1 MDAGTFSLVPIDV
14 ARDKRLTLEQTRVL
28 IALFSFRNR
37 VTDTVWPSRV
47 AISERTGM
55 HISNISQ
62 ATSALVELG
71 WISKVGEGGFSKST
85 RYTLC
90 APDLETVARSTT
102 VAESTTV
109 ARSATATIADSAT
122 TTVAERATRKEQT
135 NEHTNEQT
143 KVVPRTR
150 STAPAAPDDVP
161 VQVWADWLQLRK
173 AKKAP
178 VTATVINGARAEAV
192 KAGMTFGDFLA
203 VWCRRGSQGL
213 EAAWL
218 NPEERS
224 QGRSPPPESFRER
237 DARLA
242 AEKVKAWTGGLC
254 HDRRALGEDRPPLP
268 FERGYVKPADT
279 IEGEAHEQHR
289 IAG

>member
-1 MDAGTFSLVPIDV
+1 MFQPLRRGGLMDAGTFSLVPIDV

-71 WISKVGEGGFSKST
+71 WISKIGEGGFSKST

-90 APDLETVARSTT
+90 APDLETVARSAT

-109 ARSATATIADSAT
+109 ARSATPTIAESAT
-122 TTVAERATRKEQT
+122 TTIAESATRKEQT
-135 NEHTNEQT
+135 IEHTKEHT

-150 STAPAAPDDVP
+150 STTPVAPEDVP
-161 VQVWADWLQLRK
+161 TQVWSDWLQLRK

-178 VTATVINGARAEAV
+178 VTETVLQGARAEAV
-192 KAGMTFGDFLA
+192 KAGMTFSDFLA
-203 VWCRRGSQGL
+203 EWCSRGSQGL
-213 EAAWL
+213 KAEWL
-218 NPEERS
+218 NNGNTRQQPAKPSRHT
-224 QGRSPPPESFRER
+224 GFDKTDYRDGVNDDGSF
-237 DARLA
+237 
-242 AEKVKAWTGGLC
+242 
-254 HDRRALGEDRPPLP
+254 
-268 FERGYVKPADT
+268 
-279 IEGEAHEQHR
+279 
-289 IAG
+289 